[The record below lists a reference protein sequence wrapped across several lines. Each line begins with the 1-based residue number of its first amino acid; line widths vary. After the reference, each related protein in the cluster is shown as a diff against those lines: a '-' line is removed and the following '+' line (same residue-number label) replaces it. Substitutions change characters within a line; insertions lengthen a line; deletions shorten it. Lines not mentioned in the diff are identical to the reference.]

1 MYSLAS
7 NKRSLCSKTH
17 PFFQVIFPVPY
28 DNKFYKRLLNK
39 DNSDVYCKIAFTGK
53 EFVGGITCKVEAS
66 SNKLYIMTLAC
77 YATYR
82 RQGVGS
88 RLLTDVMS
96 SFPNVASIYLHVQA
110 TNEDA
115 VSFYR
120 RFGFEVVETQKNYYR
135 RMFDDKKS
143 VHSPLDAFVLEK
155 KITERWNNFDQ
166 YVVLVKIQI
175 RQSSTNQIWSKQCLL
190 KIKTSLLDHDFSLF
204 GLFWNFMFNSNI
216 LNWPTQF
223 RHVWYLLHFNPTK

>member
-1 MYSLAS
+1 MLLIVDKGLDQGSWPTLCHHFQMLRQSICTSKPPTKTPLVFIDALAS
-7 NKRSLCSKTH
+7 KLWKRRRT
-17 PFFQVIFPVPY
+17 
-28 DNKFYKRLLNK
+28 
-39 DNSDVYCKIAFTGK
+39 
-53 EFVGGITCKVEAS
+53 ITEEC
-66 SNKLYIMTLAC
+66 
-77 YATYR
+77 
-82 RQGVGS
+82 
-88 RLLTDVMS
+88 
-96 SFPNVASIYLHVQA
+96 
-110 TNEDA
+110 
-115 VSFYR
+115 
-120 RFGFEVVETQKNYYR
+120 
-135 RMFDDKKS
+135 DDKKS

-223 RHVWYLLHFNPTK
+223 RHVWYLLHFNPTE